1 MRKKINVLVMSA
13 IGSDCLRLISDASPL
28 VNIIDVSGLFRDEL
42 KGDIVARDKLS
53 DLLAGAEVIFGLRLP
68 QGVLSRSPD
77 LKWIQVMSAGV
88 EHFLDA
94 DMLDSQVKLTNVSG
108 IHATPMGEFVIGLML
123 MFVKKSPVCLDLK
136 QRKKWERLSP
146 GVLNS
151 KTVGIIGLGSIGKE
165 VARLSKAFNMKI
177 IATSRSARENTRAR
191 NVDIMV
197 PSHQLDSLLQESDF
211 VVLTVPFTSE
221 TRKMI
226 GEPELKQMKSTA
238 YLINIARGGIID
250 EPALIKALE
259 QRWIAGA
266 GLDVFSVEPL
276 PLDSPLWK
284 MPEVIIS
291 PHIAGIRPDYA
302 LAATGLF
309 IDNLRRYL
317 NGVRLKNIVDK
328 KRGY

>member
-1 MRKKINVLVMSA
+1 MRQKINVLVLSA
-13 IGSDCLRLISDASPL
+13 LGPDCLRLISDASPL
-28 VNIIDVSGLFRDEL
+28 VNILDVSGLFRDEL
-42 KGDIVARDKLS
+42 KGDVVARDKLS

-68 QGVLSRSPD
+68 QGVLSRSPN

-108 IHATPMGEFVIGLML
+108 IHATPMGEFVAGLML
-123 MFVKKSPVCLDLK
+123 MFVKKSPIYLDLK

-146 GVLNS
+146 GVLKS

-165 VARLSKAFNMKI
+165 VARLSKAFNMKV
-177 IATSRSARENTRAR
+177 IATSRSARENSRAR
-191 NVDIMV
+191 NVDMMV
-197 PSHQLDSLLQESDF
+197 PSHHLDALLQESDF

-259 QRWIAGA
+259 QHWIAGA

-302 LAATGLF
+302 LAATSLF
-309 IDNLRRYL
+309 IDNLQRYL
-317 NGVRLKNIVDK
+317 NGVRLKNVVDK